1 MMFDLVVLI
10 VFVWLFVG
18 AVRLAFRVTWGLAKI
33 VATILF
39 ILALP
44 ALIVTLLAA
53 GGAALLI
60 PLGLLVLAWGVLK
73 ACI

>member
-1 MMFDLVVLI
+1 MFDLVVLAL
-10 VFVWLFVG
+10 FVWLFVG

-33 VATILF
+33 IATVLF
-39 ILALP
+39 TLALP
-44 ALIVTLLAA
+44 LLIGCLLMA

-60 PLGLLVLAWGVLK
+60 PLVLVGIACGILK